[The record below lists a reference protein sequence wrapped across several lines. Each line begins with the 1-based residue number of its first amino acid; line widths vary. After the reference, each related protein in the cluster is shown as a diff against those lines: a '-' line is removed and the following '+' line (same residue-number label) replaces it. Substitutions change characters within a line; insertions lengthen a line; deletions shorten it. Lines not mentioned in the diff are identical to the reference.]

1 MKISSF
7 RISSEQQESPRC
19 CYWPRLGPRG
29 APGGGSAACGRPGPQ
44 PRFPLSRGVPFPLR
58 HPVAHCA
65 LSLKPDAWRARFLF
79 KSHTDEPAPP
89 LPRQALRLRAPG
101 RMLLSTDRTAIWQKS
116 TPEVISQF
124 TRTSEKSLFPRACCN
139 FLVPFHLQ
147 SDYTHPRSHQGTEAE
162 SRFNRR

>member
-1 MKISSF
+1 MSS
-7 RISSEQQESPRC
+7 RKVPVAVTGRVSA
-19 CYWPRLGPRG
+19 RG
-29 APGGGSAACGRPGPQ
+29 ARPVGGARRAAGRVPSPVFPFRGVFRSLCVTLLRTAHFHLNLTPGG
-44 PRFPLSRGVPFPLR
+44 
-58 HPVAHCA
+58 PVSC
-65 LSLKPDAWRARFLF
+65 L
-79 KSHTDEPAPP
+79 SHTQTNPPRPYPDE
-89 LPRQALRLRAPG
+89 RSRLRAPG

>member
-1 MKISSF
+1 MSS
-7 RISSEQQESPRC
+7 RKVPVAVTGRVSA
-19 CYWPRLGPRG
+19 RG
-29 APGGGSAACGRPGPQ
+29 ARPVGGARRAAGRVPSPV
-44 PRFPLSRGVPFPLR
+44 FPFRGVFPFPLR

-79 KSHTDEPAPP
+79 KSHTDEPALPP
-89 LPRQALRLRAPG
+89 PRRALRLRAPG